1 MVVCEELQSVAER
14 SETGE
19 SVLSEELC
27 ESSSVVEVEVVEFWL
42 LSESR
47 LVWRGQR

>member
-1 MVVCEELQSVAER
+1 MVVCEELWSVAER

-19 SVLSEELC
+19 CVLSGELC
-27 ESSSVVEVEVVEFWL
+27 ESSSVVEVVVVEFWL